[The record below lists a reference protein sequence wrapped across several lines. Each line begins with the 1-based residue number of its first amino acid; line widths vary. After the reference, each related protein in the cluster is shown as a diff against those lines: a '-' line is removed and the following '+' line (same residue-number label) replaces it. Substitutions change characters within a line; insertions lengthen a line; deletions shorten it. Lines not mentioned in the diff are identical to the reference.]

1 VSDAYDRVREVGRK
15 VSNWARWGSD
25 DEVGTLNLITAE
37 ARARGASAVS
47 TGRSFTLGLD
57 IGPRGPQPMESPIG
71 RFNPLHYMIAIG
83 ASWGEPPVF
92 HYSDDVL
99 VLPTQSGTQ
108 WDSLAHVHYD
118 GLLYNGFPADEMLTS
133 AGAARNG
140 SDKQARSAVVTR
152 GILLDIA
159 RLKGVERLDPGAL
172 ITPHDLD
179 AACEAAQVT
188 VEPGDILLIR
198 TGHITRFTVD
208 QDRDVFNW
216 QTPGVGLDSVPWFR
230 ERDVAAVATDTPN
243 FEVLPGED
251 PAVISPVHLA
261 AIRDMGMPLGEI
273 FDLEALASAC
283 ADDGS
288 SEFLFTA
295 QPLPIT
301 GGIGSPVNPV
311 AVK

>member
-1 VSDAYDRVREVGRK
+1 MSDSYDGMREVGRK
-15 VSNWARWGSD
+15 VSNWGRWGPD
-25 DEVGTLNLITAE
+25 DEMGTLNLISPE
-37 ARARGASAVS
+37 ARSRGAAAIVS
-47 TGRSFTLGLD
+47 GQAFTLGLD
-57 IGPRGPQPMESPIG
+57 IGSRGPQPLDSPIG

-118 GLLYNGFPADEMLTS
+118 GFLYNGFPADEALTS
-133 AGAARNG
+133 VGAARNG
-140 SDKQARSAVVTR
+140 SDKQARTALVTR

-159 RLKGVERLDPGAL
+159 RLKGVDRLDPGLL
-172 ITPHDLD
+172 ITTEDLD
-179 AACEAAQVT
+179 AALDATKLT
-188 VEPGDILLIR
+188 VEPGDVVLIR

-208 QDRDVFNW
+208 EDRDVFNW

-251 PAVISPVHLA
+251 PNVISPVHLA

-273 FDLEALASAC
+273 FDLEALAAAC
-283 ADDGS
+283 AEDGVA
-288 SEFLFTA
+288 EFLFAA
-295 QPLPIT
+295 QPLPVV